1 VARQLISRNHLN
13 AADAARVLAMEN
25 MAGADAAINTWNDK
39 YHFDFWRPWNAI
51 VRASEDGN
59 DATVAD
65 PAWTA
70 LITAPYPDHVSGH
83 LGLDSSHTF
92 VLRKFFGDAPAGG
105 YQITSV
111 FVNPGGPAT
120 RSFSSFSQAVN
131 EIVEARIWAGLH
143 YRTADMQ
150 AVTLGTSVASYA
162 AANYF
167 ESVGNH

>member
-1 VARQLISRNHLN
+1 M
-13 AADAARVLAMEN
+13 AA
-25 MAGADAAINTWNDK
+25 ADAAINTWNDK

-51 VRASEDGN
+51 VRASEDMN

-83 LGLDSSHTF
+83 LGLDSSHTA
-92 VLRKFFGDAPAGG
+92 VLRMFFGNAPAGG
-105 YQITSV
+105 YQITSS

-120 RSFSSFSQAVN
+120 RTFGSFSQTVD

-150 AVTLGTSVASYA
+150 AVRLGTSVANYA

-167 ESVGNH
+167 EPVGNH